1 MRLGDSSPGGRLRFD
16 GLARYLQD
24 VSNDDTR
31 DAAFEND
38 MAWVVRRTAIE
49 VRSGARFGEE
59 LTLTTFASGAGRSW
73 AERRVTV
80 TGSQGASIEAASLWV
95 HLTDEGRP
103 KALPDEFFAIYGEAI
118 GERKVSA
125 RLTHGEP
132 RPDAQVHDW
141 PLRFTDFDVLE
152 HMNNAAYWSAV
163 EEELSR
169 RRDLRPPMRAEVE
182 FRVAIEPGAAVQIHT
197 CDTDDT
203 LRDVDGGRL
212 DGARERRSRDACALS
227 PLRRAASRPPCGTR
241 RRRGGA
247 GARGGRRSRCRPSAP
262 TTAGEKRCCDSSPTV
277 ANPPISRDASR
288 SLSSRSS

>member
-1 MRLGDSSPGGRLRFD
+1 VGHNVPAITPSFDTCDFVPLPERGRRYQRTRPVRLGDSSPGGRLRFD

-31 DAAFEND
+31 DAAFEDD

-59 LTLTTFASGAGRSW
+59 LTLTTFASGVGRSW

-80 TGSQGASIEAASLWV
+80 TGSHGASIEAASLWV
-95 HLTDEGRP
+95 HVTDEGRP

-132 RPDAQVHDW
+132 RGDAQVHDW

-169 RRDLRPPMRAEVE
+169 RRDLRPPMRAEME
-182 FRVAIEPGAAVQIHT
+182 FRVAIEPGASVRIHS

-203 LRDVDGGRL
+203 CEMWMVVG
-212 DGARERRSRDACALS
+212 
-227 PLRRAASRPPCGTR
+227 
-241 RRRGGA
+241 
-247 GARGGRRSRCRPSAP
+247 
-262 TTAGEKRCCDSSPTV
+262 PTV
-277 ANPPISRDASR
+277 HASAVVTR
-288 SLSSRSS
+288 A

>member
-1 MRLGDSSPGGRLRFD
+1 MPDFVPLPPSGRRYTRTRPVRLGDSSPGGRLRFD

-49 VRSGARFGEE
+49 VQAGARFGEE

-80 TGSQGASIEAASLWV
+80 TGSHGASIEAASLWV
-95 HLTDEGRP
+95 HLTDDGRP
-103 KALPDEFFAIYGEAI
+103 KSLPDEFFAIYGEAL
-118 GERKVSA
+118 GDRKVSA

-132 RPDAQVHDW
+132 PPDGHVHPW

-182 FRVAIEPGAAVQIHT
+182 FRLAIEPGAEVEIHT
-197 CDTDDT
+197 CDSD
-203 LRDVDGGRL
+203 
-212 DGARERRSRDACALS
+212 DACAMWMVVGS
-227 PLRRAASRPPCGTR
+227 TVHAS
-241 RRRGGA
+241 A
-247 GARGGRRSRCRPSAP
+247 VV
-262 TTAGEKRCCDSSPTV
+262 KR
-277 ANPPISRDASR
+277 
-288 SLSSRSS
+288 L